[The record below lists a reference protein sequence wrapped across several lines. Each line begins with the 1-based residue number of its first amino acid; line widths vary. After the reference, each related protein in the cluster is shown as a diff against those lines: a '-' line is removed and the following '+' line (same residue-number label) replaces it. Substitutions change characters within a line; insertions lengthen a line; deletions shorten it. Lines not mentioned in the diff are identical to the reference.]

1 MQIEQLGIDEIRPY
15 ERNAKRHP
23 KNQIAALAAS
33 LEEYGWT
40 LPLLIDAEGNLIA
53 GHGRLEA
60 AKSIGIETVPVV
72 RKTDISE
79 EQVRAYRI
87 ADNRLADL
95 GTWNTGNL
103 KLEMQELSV
112 AGFNLGKI
120 GFTPGAASKVLGVN
134 GEAEDCAPPR
144 KSRVEAGRPVGVGP
158 APDSLWRQSS

>member
-1 MQIEQLGIDEIRPY
+1 MKIEQVGIDEIQPY

-23 KNQIAALAAS
+23 KSQIAALAAS

-103 KLEMQELSV
+103 KLEMQELTV

-120 GFTPGAASKVLGVN
+120 GFTPGEASKIGN
-134 GEAEDCAPPR
+134 NIPKSPEDASKMTESKCPHC
-144 KSRVEAGRPVGVGP
+144 GR
-158 APDSLWRQSS
+158 

>member
-1 MQIEQLGIDEIRPY
+1 M
-15 ERNAKRHP
+15 RNTDGP
-23 KNQIAALAAS
+23 F
-33 LEEYGWT
+33 
-40 LPLLIDAEGNLIA
+40 PLLIDAEGNLIA

-95 GTWNTGNL
+95 GTWNTENL

-120 GFTPGAASKVLGVN
+120 GFTPGAASKIGN
-134 GEAEDCAPPR
+134 NIPKSPEDASKMTESKCPHC
-144 KSRVEAGRPVGVGP
+144 GR
-158 APDSLWRQSS
+158 